1 MEAVSLP
8 RRVSLVT
15 APPRRSLNKGPGPV
29 SLRGLA
35 AQVGKSQEEA
45 PTRPQ
50 SGSTGEVGVK
60 GIKVKYNV
68 SSSDTCCKL
77 HAKVQ
82 TAPGLAWPELRRVC
96 GVAASEPS
104 PRGRSA
110 GGQEHRGGQGGG
122 AGATEG
128 EQGPT
133 QGLKDPAA
141 IESATLNAAPRIFP
155 CPMGERRSLR
165 MC

>member
-1 MEAVSLP
+1 MGATRSQSGSAETTHVEAVSVP

-15 APPRRSLNKGPGPV
+15 APPRQSPNKGPGPV

-45 PTRPQ
+45 LTRPQ

-77 HAKVQ
+77 TRRFRRHLGWR
-82 TAPGLAWPELRRVC
+82 GLSSRGSVALRR
-96 GVAASEPS
+96 PS
-104 PRGRSA
+104 RVPAVGRLVDRSTEGDGWGSRGHRGRTRPDS
-110 GGQEHRGGQGGG
+110 GP
-122 AGATEG
+122 
-128 EQGPT
+128 QGPC
-133 QGLKDPAA
+133 GY
-141 IESATLNAAPRIFP
+141 
-155 CPMGERRSLR
+155 
-165 MC
+165 